1 MTFVRY
7 ELTSPFE
14 KDTGDDGE
22 GEDEGEGDE
31 MSGTKVG

>member
-7 ELTSPFE
+7 ELTSPND

-22 GEDEGEGDE
+22 GEDDGEGDE
-31 MSGTKVG
+31 MSGTKLG